1 MSLIIDVE
9 SKYPDAAELGELY
22 RAAGF
27 ELYLVGGIV
36 RDNLL
41 DDGGHFTDFDLTT
54 DATPE
59 QSEQILRAWGEHTWD
74 IGKEYGTIS
83 ARKNGV
89 VYEVTTY
96 RAEVYVSDSRKP
108 TVEFGTD
115 LSADLVRRDFTIN
128 AMVAALPSGEVVDLF
143 GGVEDLRAG
152 VLRTPRSP
160 EESFSE
166 DPLRMMRA
174 ARFAARFNLEVAPEV
189 FEAMRE
195 MAGRIEIISAERVRD
210 ELVKLIEA
218 DYPRVG

>member
-1 MSLIIDVE
+1 M
-9 SKYPDAAELGELY
+9 A
-22 RAAGF
+22 
-27 ELYLVGGIV
+27 
-36 RDNLL
+36 
-41 DDGGHFTDFDLTT
+41 
-54 DATPE
+54 
-59 QSEQILRAWGEHTWD
+59 
-74 IGKEYGTIS
+74 
-83 ARKNGV
+83 
-89 VYEVTTY
+89 
-96 RAEVYVSDSRKP
+96 
-108 TVEFGTD
+108 
-115 LSADLVRRDFTIN
+115 
-128 AMVAALPSGEVVDLF
+128 AALPSGEVVDLF

-218 DYPRVG
+218 DYPRGWFEPAGGYGSGGLCVAGASCVAYGDGSCASP